1 MVLSSNLL
9 LPLAVGAGV
18 LLSVVIFFYGVAQTL
33 GAPSAVQ
40 SRLDPYGKRT
50 RSLEEIEMSLPFTD
64 RILRPL
70 LRSAAQVFVNAQPEK
85 SVAEIRHKLELAGN
99 PYNWTPTEFL
109 GVRVF
114 CTVVFMLLSGW
125 LFNSL
130 HYDAALVLLFIG
142 IGAIL
147 GFYAPLFWLNL
158 LISRRKDSILR
169 SLPDALDLLTISIE
183 AGLGFDA
190 ALQKVVDKWDD
201 ELSREFERALR
212 EMQMGKLRRE
222 ALRDL
227 ANRTD
232 VPDVNNFIAAIL
244 QADQLGVSMAKVM
257 RIQSEQMRIKRR
269 QRAEEK
275 AREAP
280 VKMMIPLAFLVFPSI
295 LIILL
300 GPAVLLFISGNAFK

>member
-18 LLSVVIFFYGVAQTL
+18 LFSVVIFFYGVAQTL
-33 GAPSAVQ
+33 AAPSAVQ
-40 SRLDPYGKRT
+40 SRLDLYGKRT
-50 RSLEEIEMSLPFTD
+50 RSLEEIEMSLPFTE

-70 LRSAAQVFVNAQPEK
+70 LRSVAQVFVNAQPEK
-85 SVAEIRHKLELAGN
+85 TVAETRHKLELAGN

-130 HYDAALVLLFIG
+130 HYDAAIVLLLIG
-142 IGAIL
+142 VGAVL

-158 LISRRKDSILR
+158 LIRRRKDSIQK

-280 VKMMIPLAFLVFPSI
+280 VIMMIPLAFLVFPSI